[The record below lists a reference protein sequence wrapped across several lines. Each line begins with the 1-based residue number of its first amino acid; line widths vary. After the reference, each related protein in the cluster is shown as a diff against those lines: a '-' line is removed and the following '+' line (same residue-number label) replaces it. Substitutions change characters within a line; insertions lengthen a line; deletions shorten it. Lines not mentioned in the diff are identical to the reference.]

1 MVDHQITLEDVRW
14 AYRLLLDRDPESGE
28 IVEDKLRRIR
38 TRAELRRDFLVS
50 SEFKKKP

>member
-28 IVEDKLRRIR
+28 IAEKFKTSHIED
-38 TRAELRRDFLVS
+38 TVVG
-50 SEFKKKP
+50 